1 MSESSISGKVL
12 GTWAGHRVCLTA
24 LSAHERCARNPSPDG
39 GALDPS
45 ASHPM
50 KEDVMP
56 TSKSTSTKSSSSK
69 SASHGKTTS
78 QPEAVKLL
86 VKDHREVSKLFKAY
100 QKLVK
105 DEASA
110 DEKTALVQEICTMLK
125 VHTMIEEEIFYPVA
139 RDIVEQD
146 MVDEAVV
153 EHASAK
159 DLIAQIEA
167 MQPDEELYD
176 AKVTVLGE
184 YIEHHVKEEEE
195 EMFPKVTKAR
205 SDVDFDELG
214 EQMSA
219 RKEELMSEMGADGAV
234 H

>member
-1 MSESSISGKVL
+1 
-12 GTWAGHRVCLTA
+12 
-24 LSAHERCARNPSPDG
+24 
-39 GALDPS
+39 
-45 ASHPM
+45 
-50 KEDVMP
+50 MP
-56 TSKSTSTKSSSSK
+56 TSKSTSSKSSSSK
-69 SASHGKTTS
+69 SASASQGKTAAS

-100 QKLVK
+100 AKLVK
-105 DEASA
+105 DEAEGS
-110 DEKTALVQEICTMLK
+110 EKQALVSEICTMLK
-125 VHTMIEEEIFYPVA
+125 AHTAIEEELFYPAA
-139 RDIVEQD
+139 RDLIEQD

-159 DLIAQIEA
+159 DLISQIEA

-195 EMFPKVTKAR
+195 EMFPKVLKAR

-214 EQMSA
+214 EQMTA
-219 RKEELMSEMGADGAV
+219 RKEELLGEMGADGAM

>member
-1 MSESSISGKVL
+1 
-12 GTWAGHRVCLTA
+12 
-24 LSAHERCARNPSPDG
+24 
-39 GALDPS
+39 
-45 ASHPM
+45 
-50 KEDVMP
+50 MP
-56 TSKSTSTKSSSSK
+56 TSKSTSSKSSTAK
-69 SASHGKTTS
+69 STTASQGKTAS

-100 QKLVK
+100 AKLVK
-105 DEASA
+105 DEAEGA
-110 DEKTALVQEICTMLK
+110 EKQALVSEICTMLK
-125 VHTMIEEEIFYPVA
+125 AHTAIEEELFYPAA
-139 RDIVEQD
+139 RDLIEQD

-159 DLIAQIEA
+159 DLISQIEA
-167 MQPDEELYD
+167 MQPDEDLYD

-195 EMFPKVTKAR
+195 EMFPKVLKAR

-214 EQMSA
+214 EQMTA
-219 RKEELMSEMGADGAV
+219 RKEELLGEMGADGAM